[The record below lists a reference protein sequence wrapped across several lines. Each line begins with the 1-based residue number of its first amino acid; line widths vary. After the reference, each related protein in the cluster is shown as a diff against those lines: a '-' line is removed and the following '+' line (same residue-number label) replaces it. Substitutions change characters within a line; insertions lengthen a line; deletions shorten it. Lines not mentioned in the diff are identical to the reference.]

1 MHLRGALVR
10 ARLAYASVR
19 KRKSVMNDDKDTNVS
34 AEASA
39 TADATTNG
47 ASAATATADADLGAQ
62 LAAANAKAEENYK
75 KFLYAMADF
84 ENYKKRMER
93 QLGEIAQS
101 GRKSLIVKFLP
112 VIDNLERALAFGT
125 ENEGLKGGLQATLR
139 GFETVLAG
147 EGVKSVSIKGLPF
160 DPRLAEAIGT
170 QPAPDGVADDTVLE
184 EATKAYVHGDD
195 VLRVAHVIVA
205 KAE

>member
-1 MHLRGALVR
+1 MHVRGALDR
-10 ARLAYASVR
+10 ARLVYASVR
-19 KRKSVMNDDKDTNVS
+19 QRKSVMNDDKGTNAS

-39 TADATTNG
+39 SADAASNG
-47 ASAATATADADLGAQ
+47 TATATAQADLSAQ
-62 LAAANAKAEENYK
+62 LAAANAKAEDNYN

-93 QLGEIAQS
+93 QLGEISLS
-101 GRKSLIVKFLP
+101 GRKSLVVKFLP
-112 VIDNLERALAFGT
+112 VIDNLERALAYGT

-139 GFETVLAG
+139 GFENVLAG
-147 EGVKSVSIKGLPF
+147 EGVKAVSLKGMPF

-170 QPAPDGVADDTVLE
+170 QPAPDGVDDDTILE

-205 KAE
+205 KSE

>member
-1 MHLRGALVR
+1 
-10 ARLAYASVR
+10 
-19 KRKSVMNDDKDTNVS
+19 MNDDKETNAS

-39 TADATTNG
+39 TVDATNNG
-47 ASAATATADADLGAQ
+47 IGAATATVESDLEAQ
-62 LAAANAKAEENYK
+62 LASANAKAEDNYN

-93 QLGEIAQS
+93 QLGEISRA
-101 GRKSLIVKFLP
+101 GRNALITKFLP

-139 GFETVLAG
+139 GFENVLAG
-147 EGVKSVSIKGLPF
+147 EGVRAVSLKGLPF
-160 DPRLAEAIGT
+160 DPRLAQAIGT
-170 QPAPDGVADDTVLE
+170 QPAPEGVAEDTVLE
-184 EATKAYVHGDD
+184 EATKAYVRGDD

-205 KAE
+205 KSE

>member
-1 MHLRGALVR
+1 
-10 ARLAYASVR
+10 
-19 KRKSVMNDDKDTNVS
+19 MNDDKQTNAS

-39 TADATTNG
+39 NPDATNH
-47 ASAATATADADLGAQ
+47 SAATATVESDVGAQ
-62 LAAANAKAEENYK
+62 LASANAKAEDNYN

-93 QLGEIAQS
+93 QISEISAA
-101 GRKSLIVKFLP
+101 GRKSLIAKFLP
-112 VIDNLERALAFGT
+112 VIDNLERALAYDT

-139 GFETVLAG
+139 AFENVLAG
-147 EGVKSVSIKGLPF
+147 EGVKALSLKGLPF

-170 QPAPDGVADDTVLE
+170 QPAPAGVADDTVLE

-195 VLRVAHVIVA
+195 VLRVAHVIVSKSA
-205 KAE
+205 

>member
-1 MHLRGALVR
+1 
-10 ARLAYASVR
+10 
-19 KRKSVMNDDKDTNVS
+19 MNDDKVTNAS

-39 TADATTNG
+39 SADATNNG
-47 ASAATATADADLGAQ
+47 SLTATVESDLGAQ
-62 LAAANAKAEENYK
+62 LALANAKAEDNYN

-93 QLGEIAQS
+93 QLGEISRA
-101 GRKSLIVKFLP
+101 GRRSLIAKFLP
-112 VIDNLERALAFGT
+112 IIDNLERALTYDT

-139 GFETVLAG
+139 AFENVLAG
-147 EGVKSVSIKGLPF
+147 EGVKAVSLKGLPF

-170 QPAPDGVADDTVLE
+170 QPAPEGVSDETVLE
-184 EATKAYVHGDD
+184 EPTKAYVHGDD

-205 KAE
+205 KSE